1 MNKLETFIAKSHKI
15 HGYKYD
21 YSKVN
26 YTNCKEKVCIIC
38 HEHGEF
44 WQTPD
49 SHIQGH
55 GCPKCNK
62 SYKLDTKNFIKKAE
76 KIVKEKYSYRK
87 VNYINTITPI
97 IVTCKKHGDFS
108 IKPEKL
114 LAGQKCPLCSKE
126 SEHLLKVKT
135 LQTFINEA
143 NKVHNEKYDYSKLIY
158 KDNKKKV
165 KIICPIHGE
174 FEQSPIK
181 HLYGQG
187 CPKCNSSKLENS
199 MRDILANK
207 HIKYIEQYNNLF
219 LGLQRLDFYL
229 PDYKVGI
236 ECQGEQHFIPVDF
249 ANNGEEWSKNL
260 YIKNLKR
267 DKIKNDKCNKNG
279 IKLLYFTSEKNSK
292 LINGN
297 KFYNKNNLFIDENK
311 LLEEII
317 KNS

>member
-1 MNKLETFIAKSHKI
+1 M
-15 HGYKYD
+15 
-21 YSKVN
+21 
-26 YTNCKEKVCIIC
+26 
-38 HEHGEF
+38 
-44 WQTPD
+44 
-49 SHIQGH
+49 
-55 GCPKCNK
+55 
-62 SYKLDTKNFIKKAE
+62 
-76 KIVKEKYSYRK
+76 
-87 VNYINTITPI
+87 
-97 IVTCKKHGDFS
+97 
-108 IKPEKL
+108 
-114 LAGQKCPLCSKE
+114 
-126 SEHLLKVKT
+126 LLKVKT
-135 LQTFINEA
+135 LENFINEA

-158 KDNKKKV
+158 KDTKTKIC
-165 KIICPIHGE
+165 IICPKHGE
-174 FEQSPIK
+174 FWQTPIK

-297 KFYNKNNLFIDENK
+297 KLYNKNNLFIDENK